1 MKAIADVQ
9 GLWSKE
15 KGLGDFPS
23 PCVWWLLV
31 DYLRTCYFDYLVIK
45 SE

>member
-15 KGLGDFPS
+15 KGLGDFRALAYGGD
-23 PCVWWLLV
+23 WL
-31 DYLRTCYFDYLVIK
+31 TI
-45 SE
+45 SELAISTT